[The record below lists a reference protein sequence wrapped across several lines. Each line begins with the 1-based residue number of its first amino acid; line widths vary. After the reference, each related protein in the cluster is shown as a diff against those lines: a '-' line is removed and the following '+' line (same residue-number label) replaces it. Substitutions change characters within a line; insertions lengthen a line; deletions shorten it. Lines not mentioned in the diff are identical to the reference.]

1 MRKTRSSRSISSSMA
16 MRKASRTVT
25 AFGDAAVESDDRAT
39 TATRDDG
46 AARRRARSE
55 IRDSM
60 THTRA
65 RTWKVEAGE
74 REVRVAAT
82 PTSSREE
89 VRGSGGSEAKT
100 TDHRSVESFVRPLLP
115 PRCER
120 AHLRPHSHF
129 ITSTSHPL
137 HHLRPHT
144 HFITFHLIP
153 TSSHPLHHHPPHTH
167 FITSTSS
174 PSLISTSSPSLISA
188 SSPSTS
194 YPLHHHPP
202 HHIHFIT
209 FHLIHLGIAPA

>member
-65 RTWKVEAGE
+65 HTWKVEAGE

-129 ITSTSHPL
+129 IT
-137 HHLRPHT
+137 
-144 HFITFHLIP
+144 
-153 TSSHPLHHHPPHTH
+153 

-174 PSLISTSSPSLISA
+174 PSTSYPLQHLRPHSHFITFDLIAT

-194 YPLHHHPP
+194 
-202 HHIHFIT
+202 
-209 FHLIHLGIAPA
+209 